1 MRSFS
6 LQIKALTM
14 DSPLILAPLAG
25 YTDLPFRLLCRE
37 YGAGLCY
44 SEMIS
49 SHGLVY
55 RKPKTLEMAR
65 TVPEDR
71 PVSIQLFGADPDIMG
86 EAAAMLTDR
95 PIDLIDINM
104 GCPVKKVVKKGGG
117 AALMK
122 NTWLALSIMKKVCKS
137 THLPVTIKI
146 RTGWNND
153 TINGPEFAKMAEDNG
168 IAAIAVHG
176 RTWSQ
181 GFGGMADW
189 GLIAQVKEAVTVPVI
204 GNGDI
209 TSHVEAM
216 AMLNKT
222 GCDGIMI
229 GRAALGNPWAFL
241 PEGRPD
247 SLSKRMTGLQRHLQ
261 LIAIHSN
268 PDRILAKIKN
278 HSGRYLKGVAG
289 GSAIRKRIYDAKSF
303 TELREIADS
312 L

>member
-6 LQIKALTM
+6 LQINKLTLET
-14 DSPLILAPLAG
+14 PLILAPLAG
-25 YTDLPFRLLCRE
+25 YTDLAFRLLCRE
-37 YGAGLCY
+37 YGASLCY

-55 RKPKTLEMAR
+55 RKSKTMEMTR
-65 TVPEDR
+65 TVSEER

-86 EAAAMLTDR
+86 EAAAMLTDL

-104 GCPVKKVVKKGGG
+104 GCPVRKVVKKDSG

-122 NTWLALSIMKKVCKS
+122 NTWLALSIIKKVCNS
-137 THLPVTIKI
+137 TPLPVTIKI
-146 RTGWNND
+146 RTGWNHD
-153 TINGPEFAKMAEDNG
+153 TINAPELAKMAEDNG

-181 GFGGMADW
+181 GFSGTANW
-189 GLIAQVKEAVTVPVI
+189 RLIAQVKDAVTVPVI

-229 GRAALGNPWAFL
+229 GRAALGNPWVFR

-247 SLSKRMTGLQRHLQ
+247 SLSMRMTGLHRHLQ

-268 PDRILAKIKN
+268 PEKILAKIKN
-278 HSGRYLKGVAG
+278 HSGRYFKGVAG

-303 TELREIADS
+303 TELLEITDS
-312 L
+312 I

>member
-1 MRSFS
+1 
-6 LQIKALTM
+6 M

-55 RKPKTLEMAR
+55 RKPKTMEMVR
-65 TVPEDR
+65 TIPEDR

-122 NTWLALSIMKKVCKS
+122 NTWLAVSIMKKVCKS

-146 RTGWNND
+146 RAGWNNE

-189 GLIAQVKEAVTVPVI
+189 ELIAQVKEAVTVPVI

-229 GRAALGNPWAFL
+229 GRAALGNPWVFL

-278 HSGRYLKGVAG
+278 HSGRYFKGVAG

>member
-1 MRSFS
+1 VRLFS
-6 LQIKALTM
+6 LQINALIM

-55 RKPKTLEMAR
+55 RKPKTLEMIR

-86 EAAAMLTDR
+86 EAAAMLSDR

-104 GCPVKKVVKKGGG
+104 GCPVKKVVKKGSG

-122 NTWLALSIMKKVCKS
+122 NTGLAVSIMKKVCKS
-137 THLPVTIKI
+137 THIPVTIKI

-176 RTWSQ
+176 RTCSQ
-181 GFGGMADW
+181 GFGGRADW
-189 GLIAQVKEAVTVPVI
+189 RLIAQVKEAVAVPVI

-216 AMLNKT
+216 AMLSET

-229 GRAALGNPWAFL
+229 GRAAMGNPWVFA

-247 SLSKRMTGLQRHLQ
+247 SLLIRMTGLQRHLQ
-261 LIAIHSN
+261 LIEIHSN
-268 PDRILAKIKN
+268 PEKILAKIKN
-278 HSGRYLKGVAG
+278 HSGRYFKGVAG

-303 TELREIADS
+303 ADILKIADS

>member
-14 DSPLILAPLAG
+14 ESPLILAPLAG

-55 RKPKTLEMAR
+55 RKPKTMEMVR
-65 TVPEDR
+65 TIPEDR

-104 GCPVKKVVKKGGG
+104 GCPVKKVVKKGAG

-122 NTWLALSIMKKVCKS
+122 NTWLAVSIMKKVCKS
-137 THLPVTIKI
+137 THIPVTIKI
-146 RTGWNND
+146 RAGWNNE

-176 RTWSQ
+176 RTCSQ

-189 GLIAQVKEAVTVPVI
+189 ELIAQVKEAVTVPVI

-229 GRAALGNPWAFL
+229 GRAALGNPWVFA

-247 SLSKRMTGLQRHLQ
+247 SLPKRMTGLQRHLQ

-278 HSGRYLKGVAG
+278 HSGRYFKGVVG